1 MRTQSDE
8 RLVDLVRA
16 GNPGAF
22 DAIVALP
29 APFAASLPEDPA
41 RGPGRGR
48 GPTGVAERSP
58 RTPPVRG
65 RDAAVPVAVPHRAQR
80 FAQRAAR
87 PLAGHVEL
95 DETIDGVERPDQAF
109 EKSQKLRDT
118 VAAVKGLPE
127 RQRSAI
133 VLRELEGRSY
143 EEIAGSLGVSDGS
156 VRMLLNRA
164 RATMQAGVTA
174 VTPFGL
180 LVRLPF
186 ATGGPRTARAPT
198 WPS

>member
-1 MRTQSDE
+1 M
-8 RLVDLVRA
+8 
-16 GNPGAF
+16 
-22 DAIVALP
+22 
-29 APFAASLPEDPA
+29 
-41 RGPGRGR
+41 
-48 GPTGVAERSP
+48 
-58 RTPPVRG
+58 
-65 RDAAVPVAVPHRAQR
+65 
-80 FAQRAAR
+80 
-87 PLAGHVEL
+87 EL
-95 DETIDGVERPDQAF
+95 DEAIDGVERPDQAF

-156 VRMLLNRA
+156 VRMLLNWA

-186 ATGGPRTARAPT
+186 ATGGAADGAGSHMAELTAGGGALALKAAATVLLTGAVVGGGVAVRGARWSPGHRRHGRRGPGLTGPR
-198 WPS
+198 